1 MRRHIYTYYIFF
13 TQCNV
18 FRQFLCVAFLV
29 CILLLLILDTSRE
42 SNGSVSIVSEYDS
55 QTETLKRV
63 FLEFNASVS
72 V

>member
-1 MRRHIYTYYIFF
+1 MLLFWY
-13 TQCNV
+13 V
-18 FRQFLCVAFLV
+18 
-29 CILLLLILDTSRE
+29 LLLLPILDTSGE

-55 QTETLKRV
+55 QTEMLERV

>member
-1 MRRHIYTYYIFF
+1 M
-13 TQCNV
+13 CC
-18 FRQFLCVAFLV
+18 FLI
-29 CILLLLILDTSRE
+29 CILLFQILDTSGE
-42 SNGSVSIVSEYDS
+42 SNGNVSIVSEYDS

>member
-1 MRRHIYTYYIFF
+1 MHV
-13 TQCNV
+13 C
-18 FRQFLCVAFLV
+18 RQFLCAAFLV
-29 CILLLLILDTSRE
+29 CILLLLILDTSGE

-55 QTETLKRV
+55 LTETLKRV